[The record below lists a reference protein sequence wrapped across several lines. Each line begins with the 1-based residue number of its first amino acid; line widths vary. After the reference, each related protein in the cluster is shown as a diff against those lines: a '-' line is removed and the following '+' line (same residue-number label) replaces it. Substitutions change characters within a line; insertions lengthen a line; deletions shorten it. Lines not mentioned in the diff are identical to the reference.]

1 VLALSFLNGKLELAL
16 PSHAYASTLMP
27 MMPTGMAGSER
38 GTAMRYHN
46 HQWDWLVEAD
56 PLLALVITLPL
67 MAAFTVGAALA
78 CLVTWMEDHLPVR
91 NR

>member
-1 VLALSFLNGKLELAL
+1 
-16 PSHAYASTLMP
+16 
-27 MMPTGMAGSER
+27 
-38 GTAMRYHN
+38 MRYHN